1 MDYNKIIL
9 FLLSFSKH
17 YFMRSILTF
26 LFLVSFYFYSSG
38 QNWSLANLQDTQE
51 LGLRDIKPSIFKL
64 YKIDDQSL
72 KVSLFKASHES
83 EVSGAFDS
91 PTQIQLPT
99 ADGRMHTFAMV
110 TYHLLHPDLQKQ
122 YPDIKAFYGICLE
135 NATMTVVADYS
146 PTYGFRAVVSQPGV
160 GKTYIDHFQRNDL
173 NHRIVYYRKDYQK
186 FSNWKCGVVSEKH
199 DSREIRNGNRASLIG
214 DCLFREYRLA
224 LACTGEYATFHGG
237 TIAGALAAM
246 NTTMNRVNGVFA
258 QEIAIRCVIIAN
270 NTNIIYTNGATDPY
284 TNGDA
289 GAMLDENQT
298 TCDGVIGSANYDI
311 GHVFGTNSGGVA
323 GLGVVCIN
331 GSKAYGVT
339 GSGSPV
345 GDPFDIDYVAHEMG
359 HQLGGPHTFNGD
371 AGFCSGNRNAATA
384 MEPGSGSSIMAYA
397 GICSPQNV
405 QNNSDENFHAIS
417 LQNIKTFLAAGGS
430 NCDIPVAGYTN
441 DPPNISAPANNTTY
455 NIPRSTPFA
464 LTMTATDPNG
474 NGILYGWDQ
483 MNNNVATMPPVAT
496 NTVGPMFR
504 FLEPSTNPTRYFPN
518 LTAVLTGA
526 LVGAPFGGNNWEVI
540 PSVARTMNFRGV
552 ARDITPMSASCNSEV
567 NVIVNTVASTGPFRI
582 TGLDVATT
590 WLETDTK
597 TITWDVAGS
606 NAGTINTANVSILMS
621 YDGGN
626 TFPVTLLAST
636 PNDGSQQ
643 IVVPVGT
650 TTTARIMVRA
660 VGNIFFDIN
669 NANITVNTGV
679 PSFGLSLSTSTIN
692 LCPNQQSSV
701 TLDVSSI
708 LGFINPVDL
717 TLSGLPS
724 GLSAAFATN
733 PVIPGQSTSINFDNL
748 SASPGSYTI
757 QISGIS
763 GALMDDINVTANIL
777 PSNPITTL
785 ITPINNAASISV
797 NPTLNWSLASGTAT
811 YDLQLSRKPDF
822 SNTILNISGIMT
834 NSYLVTTPLLGYS
847 EYFWRVRAMN
857 SCGTGDW
864 SNTSFKFGTESC
876 MVYTS
881 TDVPKNIVDNTTIT
895 SNLPITDKGTINDL
909 DILDLEGTHTWVGDL
924 RFRIIS
930 PANTS
935 VLFWNRPCNSGANEN
950 FDINFNQGAAAGA
963 PPCPPTNGGTYRP
976 NGSGVGTLNS
986 FNTQS
991 VRGNWR
997 LTIRDTATQDEGVLQ
1012 KWSVKTCMTNF
1023 CRLRVDSDAIKGAG
1037 SLFAAISCA
1046 AAGDTIRFASNFMND
1061 TINLGNDFLNI
1072 NKSIFIE
1079 GDISKN
1085 IHIFCSS
1092 TSPTIVAAAP
1102 NTGFGLKIKGLH
1114 IHSSNATDI
1123 GAIQNSGLLNLEDV
1137 YVYPNATAP
1146 VTVQHNTGATIN
1158 IAGDCRVLE

>member
-1 MDYNKIIL
+1 MRAVSFLIIL
-9 FLLSFSKH
+9 CFWSFS
-17 YFMRSILTF
+17 I
-26 LFLVSFYFYSSG
+26 SS
-38 QNWSLANLQDTQE
+38 QKWTLADLDDVAE
-51 LGLRDIKPSIFKL
+51 LGTRDIKPSIFKL
-64 YKIDDQSL
+64 YAMEEQVL
-72 KVSLFKASHES
+72 KNALFGAPHES

-91 PTQIQLPT
+91 RTQIQLPT
-99 ADGRMHTFAMV
+99 ADGRIYTFAMV

-135 NATMTVVADYS
+135 DATMTVVADYS

-173 NHRIVYYRKDYQK
+173 THRIVYYRKDYQK
-186 FSNWKCGVVSEKH
+186 FNNWKCGVVSEKH
-199 DSREIRNGNRASLIG
+199 DQGDRSRGSRAMLIG
-214 DCLFREYRLA
+214 DCMFREYRLA
-224 LACTGEYATFHGG
+224 LACTGEYAAFHGG
-237 TIAGALAAM
+237 TVAGALAAM

-258 QEIAIRCVIIAN
+258 QEVAIRCVIIAN
-270 NTNIIYTNGATDPY
+270 NNAIIYTNSGTDPF
-284 TNGDA
+284 TNGNSNS
-289 GAMLDENQT
+289 MISENQT
-298 TCDGVIGSANYDI
+298 NTDAVIGSANYDI
-311 GHVFGTNSGGVA
+311 GHLFGTAGAGLA
-323 GLGVVCIN
+323 GLGVVCLN
-331 GSKAYGVT
+331 GSKASGITGV
-339 GSGSPV
+339 GMPV

-359 HQLGGPHTFNGD
+359 HQLEANHTQNNN
-371 AGFCSGNRNAATA
+371 CNRNSETA
-384 MEPGSGSSIMAYA
+384 MEPGSASSIMGYA
-397 GICSPQNV
+397 GICSPNV
-405 QNNSDENFHAIS
+405 QNNSDENFHAVS
-417 LQNIKTFLAAGGS
+417 VDEMKTFLTGVGS
-430 NCDIPVAGYTN
+430 NCDIPVPGYN
-441 DPPNISAPANNTTY
+441 NAPPNISAPANNTTY

-464 LTMTATDPNG
+464 LTMTASDPDG
-474 NGILYGWDQ
+474 NGIIYGWDQ
-483 MNNNVATMPPVAT
+483 MNNEVGTMPILAT

-504 FLEPSTNPTRYFPN
+504 FVEPTTNSTRYFPN
-518 LTAVLTGA
+518 LTAVLSGA
-526 LVGAPFGGNNWEVI
+526 TAGAPFGGNNWEVL

-567 NVIVNTVASTGPFRI
+567 NVVVNTVASTGPFRI
-582 TGLDVATT
+582 TGLDVPTT

-597 TITWDVAGS
+597 TITWDVAGT

-679 PSFGLSLSTSTIN
+679 PSFGLSLSTSTVN

-708 LGFINPVDL
+708 LGYMNPVDL

-724 GLSAAFATN
+724 GLSATFATN
-733 PVIPGQSTSINFDNL
+733 PVVPGQSTAININNL
-748 SASPGSYTI
+748 SASPGSYII
-757 QISGIS
+757 QISGLS
-763 GALMDDINVTANIL
+763 GALTDNINLTVNINASNTAITLNT
-777 PSNPITTL
+777 PSN
-785 ITPINNAASISV
+785 NATSISV
-797 NPTLNWSLASGTAT
+797 NPTFNWSVASGAAT
-811 YDLQLSRKPDF
+811 YDLQLSRKSDF
-822 SNTILNISGIMT
+822 STIALNVSGITT
-834 NSYLVTTPLLGYS
+834 NTYAVTTPLLGYS
-847 EYFWRVRAMN
+847 EYFWRVRSVN
-857 SCGTGDW
+857 SCGTGAW
-864 SNTSFKFGTESC
+864 SSPTFKFETESC

-881 TDVPKNIVDNTTIT
+881 TDVPKNIVDNTLIT

-924 RFRIIS
+924 VFRAIS
-930 PANTS
+930 PANTN
-935 VLFWNRPCNSGANEN
+935 VLFWNQPCNSGGNAN
-950 FDINFNQGAAAGA
+950 FDINFNQGAPAGA
-963 PPCPPTNGGTYRP
+963 PPCPPTNNGTYRP

-997 LTIRDTATQDEGVLQ
+997 LTVQDVATQDEGVLQ
-1012 KWSVKTCMTNF
+1012 SWKLKTCMTNF
-1023 CRLRVDSDAIKGAG
+1023 CRLRVDSDATKGAG

-1046 AAGDTIRFASNFMND
+1046 AAGDTIRFANNFMND
-1061 TINLGNDFLNI
+1061 TIFLGNDFLNI

-1114 IHSSNATDI
+1114 IHASNATNI

-1146 VTVQHNTGATIN
+1146 ATVQHNTGATIN